1 MCSSTSN
8 LQGPG
13 PKKSIVSRKGIS
25 SLQILIKYM
34 TNKSL
39 SFHLL
44 CKALSRVIII
54 TAVISA
60 CFTPTQAKNLT
71 SQDLT
76 TRISLN
82 VKNMPVK
89 DVLKQINKETKISFV
104 FSNSIVTDQEV
115 SLSVKNEQVS
125 QVLKKILNP
134 FDMDYSI
141 SGNVILIER
150 KVAATFEAGA
160 NTAPLKVSGKV
171 VDNTGAA
178 LVGVSVKIKGTGTG
192 TVTNMDGRYSLVA
205 PDENTVLVFSYLGFV
220 TQEIAVGGRAT
231 VDIQLLEN
239 RNNLNEVVVTALG
252 ISRQKKALAYS
263 VTEVKGDE
271 FTQARENNLA
281 NALTGKVAGV
291 NATGLSTGPGGSS
304 RVLIRG
310 NGSLSGS
317 NQPLY
322 VVNGMPI
329 DNSVPGGSA
338 TTNAGGGNVDRGDGI
353 AGINPDD
360 IESITVLKGGTAA
373 ALYGARAA
381 NGVILVT
388 TKKGRAQKGVG
399 VDYNT
404 TFTAETPSVFPQ
416 WQYEYGQG
424 DGGVKPMTQAAA
436 ITTGRRSFGAKIDG
450 STYVAADGL
459 EHPYTAQRDNIKNFY
474 RTGTTFTNTVA
485 FTGGTDAVTYRFSL
499 ADLNAKSILPN
510 SGYDRKTGNLNVS
523 GKLSKKL
530 SFEALAQYNIETA
543 KNRASAGDALGNPNW
558 TPYMIANTADIR
570 WLNPGY
576 DANGTEIG
584 WNDAPIASNSYFV
597 VNKYQQRD
605 TKNRFIGQA
614 GVTYEIIKNLSLKG
628 VVSRDFYYYNYTYVL
643 PTGTLYVPNGQ
654 YNELKVDASETNG
667 LLTLN
672 YNGKVKDFGIS
683 AFIGANQQRSVYN
696 QSNIV
701 GSNYI
706 IPFFYSPTN
715 LSTISTTP
723 TNNKTAINSLMG
735 SADFSY
741 KNFAYLTVTGRQDW
755 FSTLSPQNNT
765 IFYPSVGGSFVL
777 SEAFELPQ
785 SINYAKVRASWA
797 QVGGGA
803 PDPYQI
809 NQAFSMLPSS
819 GQPIQAVSS
828 TTITNMNLRPYT
840 STTTEVGVEAKFLNS
855 RLGIDITLYNR
866 KTTNDIVSTAI
877 TGTTGYNNVLLNV
890 GELSNKGIEGL
901 LTGTPIRTSSFTW
914 TASYNVAYNKNE
926 VVRLAAGL
934 NQIQMASSVNGWGYI
949 NNIVGQPYGAI
960 VGTRMMKDDKGNV
973 VFNATTGLPVATG
986 LQTLG
991 NGVAPLTMGLS
1002 NDFRYKR
1009 FSLNILLDGKFGNK
1023 ILSLME
1029 IYGTRLGLMKTTL
1042 PGRDGGLAISGVN
1055 QAGAAYSRTVPVAD
1069 LRTYYD
1075 NYKSYSEL
1083 FLHDASFVKLRQ
1095 VILSYSIPVT
1105 GLKALS
1111 LQSASV
1117 SLVARNLLTI
1127 YKQTDNFDPEAS
1139 FTNGSSQ
1146 GFESF
1151 GLPRTRSFGLNLMV
1165 KF

>member
-1 MCSSTSN
+1 
-8 LQGPG
+8 
-13 PKKSIVSRKGIS
+13 
-25 SLQILIKYM
+25 
-34 TNKSL
+34 
-39 SFHLL
+39 
-44 CKALSRVIII
+44 
-54 TAVISA
+54 
-60 CFTPTQAKNLT
+60 
-71 SQDLT
+71 
-76 TRISLN
+76 
-82 VKNMPVK
+82 
-89 DVLKQINKETKISFV
+89 
-104 FSNSIVTDQEV
+104 
-115 SLSVKNEQVS
+115 
-125 QVLKKILNP
+125 
-134 FDMDYSI
+134 
-141 SGNVILIER
+141 
-150 KVAATFEAGA
+150 
-160 NTAPLKVSGKV
+160 
-171 VDNTGAA
+171 
-178 LVGVSVKIKGTGTG
+178 
-192 TVTNMDGRYSLVA
+192 
-205 PDENTVLVFSYLGFV
+205 
-220 TQEIAVGGRAT
+220 
-231 VDIQLLEN
+231 
-239 RNNLNEVVVTALG
+239 
-252 ISRQKKALAYS
+252 
-263 VTEVKGDE
+263 
-271 FTQARENNLA
+271 
-281 NALTGKVAGV
+281 
-291 NATGLSTGPGGSS
+291 
-304 RVLIRG
+304 
-310 NGSLSGS
+310 
-317 NQPLY
+317 
-322 VVNGMPI
+322 MPI

-338 TTNAGGGNVDRGDGI
+338 STNAGGGNVDRGDGI

-360 IESITVLKGGTAA
+360 IESISVLKGGTAA

-381 NGVILVT
+381 NGVILIT
-388 TKKGRAQKGVG
+388 TKKGRAQKGIG
-399 VDYNT
+399 VEYNT
-404 TFTAETPSVFPQ
+404 TYTAETPSVFPD

-459 EHPYTAQRDNIKNFY
+459 EHPYSAQRDNIKNFY
-474 RTGTTFTNTVA
+474 NTGSTFTNTVA
-485 FTGGTDAVTYRFSL
+485 LTGGTEAITYRFSL
-499 ADLNAKSILPN
+499 ADLNSKSILPN
-510 SGYDRKTGNLNVS
+510 STYDRKTGNLNVS
-523 GKLSKKL
+523 GKLSPKL

-543 KNRASAGDALGNPNW
+543 KNRPSAGDALGNPNW

-570 WLNPGY
+570 WLEPGY
-576 DANGTEIG
+576 DANNNEIA

-614 GVTYEIIKNLSLKG
+614 GVTYEFIKNLSLKG
-628 VVSRDFYYYNYTYVL
+628 VISRDFYYYNYNYIL
-643 PTGTLYVPNGQ
+643 PTGTLYIPNGQ

-672 YNGKVKDFGIS
+672 YNGKIKDFGIS
-683 AFIGANQQRSVYN
+683 AFVGGNQQRSVYN

-706 IPFFYSPTN
+706 IPFFYSSTN
-715 LSTISTTP
+715 LSTVSTTP

-777 SEAFELPQ
+777 SEAFKLPQ
-785 SINYAKVRASWA
+785 VFSYAKVRASWA

-809 NQAFSMLPSS
+809 NQAFMMLPSS
-819 GQPIQAVSS
+819 GQPLQNVSS
-828 TTITNMNLRPYT
+828 TTITNQNLRPYT
-840 STTTEVGVEAKFLNS
+840 STTTEAGIEARFLNS
-855 RLGIDITLYNR
+855 RIGFDITLYNR
-866 KTTNDIVSTAI
+866 KTTDDIVSTAI
-877 TGTTGYNNVLLNV
+877 TSTSGYNNVLLNV

-901 LTGTPIRTSSFTW
+901 INGTPIKTKNFTW
-914 TASYNVAYNKNE
+914 SASYNVAYNKNE
-926 VVRLAAGL
+926 VVKLAAGL

-960 VGTRMMKDDKGNV
+960 VGTRMLKDDKGNV

-1002 NDFRYKR
+1002 NDFKYKR
-1009 FSLNILLDGKFGNK
+1009 FSLSVLLDGKFGNK

-1042 PGRDGGLAISGVN
+1042 PGRDGGLVLNGVD
-1055 QAGAAYSRTVPVAD
+1055 QTGKAYTRTVPVGD

-1095 VILSYSIPVT
+1095 VILSYNIPVS

-1127 YKQTDNFDPEAS
+1127 YKQTDNFDPESS

>member
-1 MCSSTSN
+1 
-8 LQGPG
+8 
-13 PKKSIVSRKGIS
+13 
-25 SLQILIKYM
+25 M

-39 SFHLL
+39 SFNLL
-44 CKALSRVIII
+44 RNACTRIII
-54 TAVISA
+54 ICTIFSL
-60 CFTPTQAKNLT
+60 CLTQQLHAKNV
-71 SQDLT
+71 SAQDLN
-76 TRISLN
+76 TRISLK
-82 VKNMPVK
+82 VVNMPVK
-89 DVLKQINKETKISFV
+89 DVLKRINKETNISFV
-104 FSNSIVTDQEV
+104 FSNSIVNNQEV
-115 SLSVKNEQVS
+115 SITVKNEQLS
-125 QVLKKILNP
+125 LVLKKILKP
-134 FDMDYSI
+134 FGMDYSV
-141 SGNVILIER
+141 SGDVILID
-150 KVAATFEAGA
+150 KKATIVESGTK
-160 NTAPLKVSGKV
+160 NLTVNISGKV
-171 VDNTGAA
+171 VDNTGTPIP
-178 LVGVSVKIKGTGTG
+178 GVSVRVKGANNG
-192 TVTNMDGRYSLVA
+192 TVTNAEGRYAITVA
-205 PDENTVLVFSYLGFV
+205 DANSVIVFSYVGYV
-220 TQEIAVGGRAT
+220 IQEIVVGGRQTIDVKLAET
-231 VDIQLLEN
+231 N
-239 RNNLNEVVVTALG
+239 NNLNEVVVTALG
-252 ISRQKKALAYS
+252 ISREKKSLAYS
-263 VTEVKGDE
+263 VTEVKGED

-310 NGSLSGS
+310 NGSLSGG

-338 TTNAGGGNVDRGDGI
+338 TTNAGGGNIDRGDGI

-360 IESITVLKGGTAA
+360 IESISVLKGGTAA

-381 NGVILVT
+381 NGVILIT

-399 VDYNT
+399 VEYNST
-404 TFTAETPSVFPQ
+404 YTLETPSVFPD

-424 DGGVKPMTQAAA
+424 DGGIKPMTQAAA

-450 STYVAADGL
+450 STYIAADGL
-459 EHPYTAQRDNIKNFY
+459 EHPYSAQRDNIQNFY
-474 RTGTTFTNTVA
+474 RTGSTFTNTVA
-485 FTGGTDAVTYRFSL
+485 FTGGTEAITYRFSL
-499 ADLNAKSILPN
+499 ADLNSKSILPN
-510 SGYDRKTGNLNVS
+510 SSYDRKTGNLNVS

-530 SFEALAQYNIETA
+530 SFDALAQYNIETA

-558 TPYMIANTADIR
+558 TPYMIANTADIQ
-570 WLNPGY
+570 WLGPGY
-576 DANGTEIG
+576 DANNNEIA

-597 VNKYQQRD
+597 INKYQQRD

-614 GVTYEIIKNLSLKG
+614 GVTYELIKNLSLKG
-628 VVSRDFYYYNYTYVL
+628 VVSRDFYFYNYNYIL
-643 PTGTLYVPNGQ
+643 PSGTLYVPNGQ

-672 YNGKVKDFGIS
+672 YSGKIKDFGIS
-683 AFIGANQQRSVYN
+683 AFVGGNQQRSVYN
-696 QSNIV
+696 QSNIT

-706 IPFFYSPTN
+706 IPYFYSSTN

-735 SADFSY
+735 SADISY

-777 SEAFELPQ
+777 SEAFKLPQ
-785 SINYAKVRASWA
+785 AINFAKVRASWA

-809 NQAFSMLPSS
+809 NQAFMMLPSS
-819 GQPIQAVSS
+819 GQPLQNVSS
-828 TTITNMNLRPYT
+828 TTITNQNLRPYT
-840 STTTEVGVEAKFLNS
+840 STTVEAGIEARFLNS
-855 RLGIDITLYNR
+855 RIGFDITLYDR
-866 KTTNDIVSTAI
+866 KTTDDIVSTAI
-877 TGTTGYNNVLLNV
+877 TGTSGYNNVLLNV

-901 LTGTPIRTSSFTW
+901 INGTPIKSQDFTW

-926 VVRLAAGL
+926 VIKLAAGL

-949 NNIVGQPYGAI
+949 NNIVGQPYGTI
-960 VGTRMMKDDKGNV
+960 VGTRMLRDANGTV
-973 VFNATTGLPVATG
+973 VYNATTGLPVATG
-986 LQTLG
+986 LQNLG
-991 NGVAPLTMGLS
+991 NGVAPLTMGFS

-1009 FSLNILLDGKFGNK
+1009 FGLSVLVDGKFGNK

-1029 IYGTRLGLMKTTL
+1029 IYGTRLGLMKSTL
-1042 PGRDGGLAISGVN
+1042 PGRDGGLLISGVDQN
-1055 QAGAAYSRTVPVAD
+1055 GGAYSRTVPVAD

-1075 NYKSYSEL
+1075 NNKSYSEL

-1095 VILSYSIPVT
+1095 VILSYNVPVG

-1111 LQSASV
+1111 LQSASI

-1127 YKQTDNFDPEAS
+1127 YKQTDNFDPESS

-1146 GFESF
+1146 GFESL

>member
-1 MCSSTSN
+1 MAFISTIFFVCFSQ
-8 LQGPG
+8 LQA
-13 PKKSIVSRKGIS
+13 KSI
-25 SLQILIKYM
+25 L
-34 TNKSL
+34 
-39 SFHLL
+39 
-44 CKALSRVIII
+44 A
-54 TAVISA
+54 
-60 CFTPTQAKNLT
+60 
-71 SQDLT
+71 QDLN
-76 TRISLN
+76 TRISLKV
-82 VKNMPVK
+82 VKMPVK
-89 DVLKQINKETKISFV
+89 DVLKQINKETRISFV
-104 FSNSIVTDQEV
+104 FSNAIVTDQQV
-115 SLSVKNEQVS
+115 SLDVKNEQVGLI
-125 QVLKKILNP
+125 LKKILNP
-134 FDMDYSI
+134 FGMDYTV
-141 SGNVILIER
+141 SGSVILIDKKETA
-150 KVAATFEAGA
+150 VEAEHK
-160 NTAPLKVSGKV
+160 TAPIKVDGKV
-171 VDNTGAA
+171 VDNTGTP
-178 LVGVSVKIKGTGTG
+178 LPGVSVRIKNANVG
-192 TVTNMDGRYSLVA
+192 TVTGPDGGYSIVV
-205 PDENTVLVFSYLGFV
+205 PDENATLIFSYIGFV
-220 TQEIAVGGRAT
+220 NQEIAVNGRQT
-231 VDIQLLEN
+231 IDVKLVEN
-239 RNNLNEVVVTALG
+239 NNSLNEVVVTALG

-310 NGSLSGS
+310 NGSLSGG

-338 TTNAGGGNVDRGDGI
+338 TTNTGGGNVDRGDGI

-360 IESITVLKGGTAA
+360 IESISVLKGGTAA

-381 NGVILVT
+381 NGVILIT
-388 TKKGRAQKGVG
+388 TKKGRAQKGIG
-399 VDYNT
+399 VEYNT
-404 TFTAETPSVFPQ
+404 TYTAETPAVFPD

-424 DGGVKPMTQAAA
+424 DGGIKPMTLSAAQ
-436 ITTGRRSFGAKIDG
+436 TTGRRSFGAKIDG
-450 STYVAADGL
+450 STYIAADGL
-459 EHPYTAQRDNIKNFY
+459 EHPYSAQKDNIKNFY
-474 RTGTTFTNTVA
+474 RTGSTFTNTVA
-485 FTGGTDAVTYRFSL
+485 FTGGTEAITYRFSL
-499 ADLNAKSILPN
+499 ADLNSKSVLPN
-510 SGYDRKTGNLNVS
+510 SDFDRKTGNLNLS

-530 SFEALAQYNIETA
+530 SFEALAQYNIERA

-558 TPYMIANTADIR
+558 TPYMVANTVDIR

-576 DANGTEIG
+576 DANGTEIA

-614 GVTYEIIKNLSLKG
+614 GVTYEIIKNLSIKG
-628 VVSRDFYYYNYTYVL
+628 VVSRDFYYYNYSYIL
-643 PTGTLYVPNGQ
+643 PTGTLYIPNGQ

-672 YNGKVKDFGIS
+672 YNGKIKDFGIS
-683 AFIGANQQRSVYN
+683 AFVGGNQQRSVYN
-696 QSNIV
+696 QSNIT

-706 IPFFYSPTN
+706 IPFFYSSTN
-715 LSTISTTP
+715 LSTVSTTP

-735 SADFSY
+735 SADISY

-755 FSTLSPQNNT
+755 FSTLSPQNNN

-777 SEAFELPQ
+777 SEAFKLPQ
-785 SINYAKVRASWA
+785 GINYAKVRASWA

-809 NQAFSMLPSS
+809 NQAFTMLPSS
-819 GQPIQAVSS
+819 GQPIQNVSS

-840 STTTEVGVEAKFLNS
+840 STTVEAGIEARFLNS
-855 RLGIDITLYNR
+855 RLGIDITLYDR
-866 KTTNDIVSTAI
+866 KTTDDIVSTAI

-901 LTGTPIRTSSFTW
+901 LTGTPVKTTNFTW
-914 TASYNVAYNKNE
+914 SASYNVAYNKNE
-926 VVRLAAGL
+926 VVKLAAGL

-960 VGTRMMKDDKGNV
+960 VGTRMLRDANGTV
-973 VFNATTGLPVATG
+973 VYNATTGLPVATP
-986 LQTLG
+986 LQKLG

-1009 FSLNILLDGKFGNK
+1009 FSLNVLLDGKFGNK

-1042 PGRDGGLAISGVN
+1042 PGRDGGLPISGVDQSGN
-1055 QAGAAYSRTVPVAD
+1055 PYSRTVPVAD

-1095 VILSYSIPVT
+1095 VILSYNIPVDA
-1105 GLKALS
+1105 LKAIS
-1111 LQSASV
+1111 VQSASI

-1127 YKQTDNFDPEAS
+1127 YKTTDNFDPESS

-1151 GLPRTRSFGLNLMV
+1151 GLPRTRSYGLNLMV